1 MSARSARAFAEDTSN
16 DVTQS
21 AIMSARS
28 ERGREER
35 CRFIGS
41 EKESDLLPRNNAHP
55 CRHDPAERW
64 WQGRRVMVRHHRA
77 RKQQG
82 LQPLRNFL
90 PGGASEAPCSAAQV
104 PSRIYNQ
111 RGESP
116 RPRQEH
122 EVSGKSRRLRRSVSQ
137 LLSLHMKTLTITQAR
152 KNLGQLCNEA
162 GRGKMVGIISGHQ
175 IFQLKPVQVV
185 AWDDTY
191 VAKEYGVT
199 PDEMDKFVAHADGE
213 LAQKEKR
220 GAYTRF
226 KGKFDPKA
234 LT

>member
-1 MSARSARAFAEDTSN
+1 
-16 DVTQS
+16 
-21 AIMSARS
+21 
-28 ERGREER
+28 
-35 CRFIGS
+35 
-41 EKESDLLPRNNAHP
+41 
-55 CRHDPAERW
+55 
-64 WQGRRVMVRHHRA
+64 
-77 RKQQG
+77 
-82 LQPLRNFL
+82 
-90 PGGASEAPCSAAQV
+90 
-104 PSRIYNQ
+104 
-111 RGESP
+111 
-116 RPRQEH
+116 
-122 EVSGKSRRLRRSVSQ
+122 
-137 LLSLHMKTLTITQAR
+137 MKTLTITQAR

-162 GRGKMVGIISGHQ
+162 GRGKMVGSISGHQ

-199 PDEMDKFVAHADGE
+199 PEEMDKFVAHADGE